1 MILRNNDIAFD
12 LQAFFLTNIFI
23 NPEENNTDST
33 ETSTINN
40 SDNKNQEKMSTKF
53 ASRTIP
59 VVDTSS
65 SSSTIGDQDIPVVDF
80 LSSTP
85 PSITRVLTYASPFI
99 HLFSYF
105 LSLITWSTDNP
116 SESCLLVAA

>member
-1 MILRNNDIAFD
+1 MTSAFD
-12 LQAFFLTNIFI
+12 LQAFFLTNIFV

-65 SSSTIGDQDIPVVDF
+65 SSSSTIGDQDIPVVDF

-85 PSITRVLTYASPFI
+85 PIITRVLTYASPFI

-116 SESCLLVAA
+116 SESCL